1 MTEPIKIS
9 SYDWHA
15 PMAERPSHEG
25 MRLLFIPLMVF
36 TFIAGLLVGVQI
48 DKDRPVASD
57 PGFVNIEGHGGEIL
71 VVGPDGST
79 VQWTTEDQLH
89 REAGHG

>member
-1 MTEPIKIS
+1 MKTDYQLPKR
-9 SYDWHA
+9 YTHG
-15 PMAERPSHEG
+15 EG
-25 MRLLFIPLMVF
+25 IRLLFIPLMVL
-36 TFIAGLLVGVQI
+36 TFVAGLLIGVKI
-48 DKDRPVASD
+48 DKDRPITND

-79 VQWTTEDQLH
+79 VQWTTEAQLH